1 MSWKDTSVTG
11 YPEFTRTQGRGC
23 DQTVSAD
30 ADGITTE
37 ERMSGYEGWTATVH
51 VPLDVLRQLLAKA
64 GLHIVTE
71 ADKRVLE
78 ASAAMALCDDDPDAC
93 EAEPLEPQ
101 EHGEDCYIYTDDQ
114 YAIAKAELARRTP

>member
-11 YPEFTRTQGRGC
+11 YPEFTREQGRGC

-51 VPLDVLRQLLAKA
+51 VPLDVLRRLLANS

-71 ADKRVLE
+71 AEKRVL
-78 ASAAMALCDDDPDAC
+78 DAC
-93 EAEPLEPQ
+93 AALRIVQLKLHEGKNAPTKPAVTSNGLSEL
-101 EHGEDCYIYTDDQ
+101 
-114 YAIAKAELARRTP
+114 AVAELARRTP